1 MKRFSDEL
9 YHFGVK
15 GMKWGVRRALRK
27 HGERQRAKT
36 EYWSKRL
43 DTSGESPVKVR
54 GPISAVG
61 YGSAKLMSGK
71 MSRNEKRQKKV
82 DKQVY
87 AEHRMSPSDR
97 RKSRLK
103 TAAKIAGVAAGVA
116 GAKYLL
122 DTGGHH
128 LMKKGMN
135 ALQPGGWDKISR
147 AASEGRYGAA
157 EVDKILRRG
166 RARQAVK
173 TAAGTAAVLGGVHM
187 LRRAESESRYRSRN
201 TGRKWSRDQRN
212 KLKEKQMITMTSGDT
227 YRVYGDQKT
236 VNRYKTRAKKNGYL
250 K

>member
-43 DTSGESPVKVR
+43 DTSGEAPVKVR

-71 MSRNEKRQKKV
+71 MSRNEKRQRKV

-87 AEHRMSPSDR
+87 AEHRMSKADR

-122 DTGGHH
+122 DSGAHH
-128 LMKKGMN
+128 VMKKGMN
-135 ALQPGGWDKISR
+135 TLESGGWDKISR
-147 AASEGRYGAA
+147 AASNGLYSGID
-157 EVDKILRRG
+157 VDNILKQQ

-201 TGRKWSRDQRN
+201 TGRKTKRR
-212 KLKEKQMITMTSGDT
+212 K
-227 YRVYGDQKT
+227 
-236 VNRYKTRAKKNGYL
+236 
-250 K
+250 